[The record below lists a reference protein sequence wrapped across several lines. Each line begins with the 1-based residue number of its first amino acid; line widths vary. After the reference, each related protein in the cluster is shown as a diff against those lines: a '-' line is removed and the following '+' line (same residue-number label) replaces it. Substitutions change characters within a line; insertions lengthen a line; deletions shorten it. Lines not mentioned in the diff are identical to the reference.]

1 MAEIFEFPPL
11 QLPFMGID
19 EWRRDVTE
27 HFVPLDVHPLGDGP
41 FRARASRVDVGEVSV
56 FRIEH
61 SPSIV
66 ARTPALVSRG
76 ATDLIKVSLQLSG
89 EELIEQDGRV
99 ALLHAGDLAI
109 YDTSRPYSLRFEGD
123 TSLVVLTF
131 PHGYLDIPREEL
143 AAVTATVFPLESL
156 LGRVVNP
163 FLVGLAQ
170 SLGELPAEH
179 GQRLARTGLDLLM
192 TLIHTQLKE
201 GVRRDPRR
209 QLLHEVLGTIDR
221 LLGDPELSPTQIA
234 AAHFISTRHLHA
246 VFAEHDVTV
255 AGWIRER
262 RLEHIRRDLADAQL
276 AEVPI
281 ARIAARWGL
290 VNPAHFSRL
299 FRATFGQSPTEYRTA
314 TAHEPSAGSGFE
326 PAAAASEAAA
336 RPAAISLR

>member
-1 MAEIFEFPPL
+1 MTDIFDFPPL
-11 QLPFMGID
+11 EAPFVD
-19 EWRRDVTE
+19 LAQWRRDTTE
-27 HFVPLDVHPLGDGP
+27 NFVPLDVHPLGESP

-61 SPSIV
+61 TASIV

-99 ALLHAGDLAI
+99 ALLHPGDLAI
-109 YDTSRPYSLRFEGD
+109 YDTSRPYTLRFDGT
-123 TSLVVLTF
+123 TSLVVITF

-143 AAVTATVFPLESL
+143 ASVTATAFPLESP

-170 SLGELPAEH
+170 SLAQLPAEH
-179 GQRLARTGLDLLM
+179 GQRLARSGLDLLM

-209 QLLHEVLGTIDR
+209 QLLHELLGTIDE
-221 LLGDPELSPTQIA
+221 LLGDPELSPAQVA
-234 AAHFISTRHLHA
+234 DAHFISTRHLHA
-246 VFAEHDVTV
+246 VFAERGITV

-262 RLEHIRRDLADAQL
+262 RLERIRRDLTDAQL
-276 AEVPI
+276 ADLPI
-281 ARIAARWGL
+281 ARIASRWGL

-299 FRATFGQSPTEYRTA
+299 FRATFGHSPTEYRVAASVHEQATSVYEQATGVHEQA
-314 TAHEPSAGSGFE
+314 TASA
-326 PAAAASEAAA
+326 
-336 RPAAISLR
+336 LH

>member
-1 MAEIFEFPPL
+1 MADIFDFPPL
-11 QLPFMGID
+11 EAPFVDIVQ
-19 EWRRDVTE
+19 WRRDVSE
-27 HFVPLDVHPLGDGP
+27 SFVPLDVHPLGDAP
-41 FRARASRVDVGEVSV
+41 FRARVGRVDVGAVSV

-61 SPSIV
+61 SASIV

-109 YDTSRPYSLRFEGD
+109 YDTSRPYTLRFDGE

-143 AAVTATVFPLESL
+143 AAVTATAFPLESP

-170 SLGELPAEH
+170 SLGELPAGH

-192 TLIHTQLKE
+192 TLIRTHLKD
-201 GVRRDPRR
+201 GIRRDPRR

-221 LLGDPELSPTQIA
+221 LLDDPELSPAQIA

-246 VFAEHDVTV
+246 VFAEHGITV

-262 RLEHIRRDLADAQL
+262 RLEHIRRDLADGEL
-276 AEVPI
+276 AAVPI

-299 FRATFGQSPTEYRTA
+299 FRATFDQSPSEYRAA
-314 TAHEPSAGSGFE
+314 TALE
-326 PAAAASEAAA
+326 PALA
-336 RPAAISLR
+336 REERAPAG